1 MRNYYRFRKVYNE
14 LPVPV
19 FGFMKSTISQEMSE
33 SLQVRELL
41 EFKNN
46 LSQQEEVDEFD
57 EESTVLCT
65 PRSFAEEV
73 KNEIKKHL
81 ATSSVG
87 SNDSREQYD
96 ENLHVIEEQA
106 ISCLEE
112 RDSSKSPDIISL
124 QTLNKGSI
132 PAFECAK
139 YVPKIGPKEYN
150 KTPLPPI

>member
-1 MRNYYRFRKVYNE
+1 M
-14 LPVPV
+14 
-19 FGFMKSTISQEMSE
+19 ST

-46 LSQQEEVDEFD
+46 LPQQEAADDFD

-65 PRSFAEEV
+65 PRSFAEDV

-81 ATSSVG
+81 ATSSCG
-87 SNDSREQYD
+87 SNDSREQND
-96 ENLHVIEEQA
+96 DNLHIIEEQA

-112 RDSSKSPDIISL
+112 AGSSKSAEITSL